1 MSICEEYVV
10 EVNDEDLQ
18 NVLAI
23 ADEDGE
29 VSEEARS
36 QYCCVIDSNEVLSV
50 AVWPNK
56 SVIHIC

>member
-1 MSICEEYVV
+1 M
-10 EVNDEDLQ
+10 EVTDEDLQ

-36 QYCCVIDSNEVLSV
+36 QYCCVIDSSEVLSV
-50 AVWPNK
+50 AVWPEKN
-56 SVIHIC
+56 C